1 MPQRNGASRGPRNP
15 AEFGVSGPAQPDHA
29 TGRHMRPNIPGTAL
43 RGVVRAARASATW
56 CGHPARPCST
66 AFRHAAALPG
76 RRRGL
81 SVAGRGARSSG
92 RRDDDRGPVPGCSTF
107 VRCCGP
113 PGSYKLV
120 RPRRPPATLPSTWVL
135 TRARTCHAAVRS
147 RGSGASGGGGVAPRA
162 VRPRRSPSRS
172 PRCGRDPDHER
183 LGGGA
188 RGGGR
193 GWSGSV
199 RGRCVAG
206 GVVAD
211 GAARG
216 GGPRRGRV
224 GRAGGQ

>member
-1 MPQRNGASRGPRNP
+1 
-15 AEFGVSGPAQPDHA
+15 
-29 TGRHMRPNIPGTAL
+29 MRPNIPGTAL
-43 RGVVRAARASATW
+43 RGVVRGSAGVRNVVWASSETVLD
-56 CGHPARPCST
+56 GLST
-66 AFRHAAALPG
+66 
-76 RRRGL
+76 RRRPAWP
-81 SVAGRGARSSG
+81 STRTIRRGRGARSSG

-135 TRARTCHAAVRS
+135 TRARTCHAVVRS

-162 VRPRRSPSRS
+162 VHPRRSPSRS